1 MIRFSCGT
9 CNHLL
14 RAPAILAGKKGKCAC
29 CGAVNQVPEALSVE
43 VARAPAAS
51 PFRSTADLEL
61 GGTLAGTA
69 EVEGGRFLAAAP
81 SGATIA
87 ERPEEFFDEVTARLH
102 EVIEEIDQN
111 NDAPAQTVP
120 AARVG
125 VTAAAMERASAR
137 SSMDDLSVIPF
148 DAPPA
153 GIEKR
158 GIFGA
163 LVVGIVM
170 GFCLGLLAG
179 KWIW

>member
-43 VARAPAAS
+43 VARAPGAS

-61 GGTLAGTA
+61 RGTIAGTA

-81 SGATIA
+81 SGAAIT
-87 ERPEEFFDEVTARLH
+87 ERPEEFFDEVTARLNQ
-102 EVIEEIDQN
+102 VIEEIDHH
-111 NDAPAQTVP
+111 DDGGAQTVP

-125 VTAAAMERASAR
+125 VAAAAMEKASAR
-137 SSMDDLSVIPF
+137 EDVQDLSVIPF

-153 GIEKR
+153 GVEKR

-163 LVVGIVM
+163 LAVGIVM
-170 GFCLGLLAG
+170 GFCLGVLAG